1 MAARAKTP
9 SLRSSSSSLSRR
21 RVLKGAGSLAAI
33 TAAVGIAPRFLS
45 IRPAMADAG
54 LAAGMVGGPSGFPGA
69 ERYQYGPDM
78 PEARAVEGVK
88 ALVGAGKAPAKL
100 VMMLSEG
107 SVGQLTQP
115 FPAGAPSVK
124 ELWEKETGLPLEI
137 VGVPSGQEF
146 TKTMQDI
153 STKGAAFD
161 IYAVEWNRLGD
172 LAESNGLVAMDEFV
186 AKYSPNWDEPERGY
200 VGGTQGVALL
210 NQYRGQTYG
219 VSLDG
224 DFQTWIY
231 RKDLFESA
239 AEQQA
244 FKAQHGYDLAFPQTW
259 KQLDEVAA
267 FFHRPDQGLFG
278 STDLRNQGWG
288 YTNWYQRFVSTA
300 SPNQFLF
307 ADDGT
312 PLINSDNGVLATQEY
327 VDSLKHHSPDAISWG
342 WPEQYGNMAAGGSAI
357 TCAFSNMPK
366 FLDNPGNEG
375 SKVVGKMASALPPGR
390 DIDGKL
396 VRRSVLWLNLSA
408 SISAQSQHAEA
419 CYLLL
424 QWLGSSRIYSWMTA
438 NPAGYFDPFQ
448 LANFDDPLVQET
460 YHDYHV
466 KTIRE
471 TIARSVP
478 TINYPG
484 ATAFHNALD
493 ENLVAALTGSLTP
506 AEAMEGTER
515 EWKKIAR
522 RVGEEKLV
530 EAIKANKAAWPELLD
545 DVVT

>member
-1 MAARAKTP
+1 
-9 SLRSSSSSLSRR
+9 
-21 RVLKGAGSLAAI
+21 
-33 TAAVGIAPRFLS
+33 
-45 IRPAMADAG
+45 
-54 LAAGMVGGPSGFPGA
+54 
-69 ERYQYGPDM
+69 
-78 PEARAVEGVK
+78 
-88 ALVGAGKAPAKL
+88 
-100 VMMLSEG
+100 
-107 SVGQLTQP
+107 
-115 FPAGAPSVK
+115 VK

-244 FKAQHGYDLAFPQTW
+244 FKAQYGYDLAFPQTW